1 MLGPRV
7 VLVVCAAALAG
18 CGSNG
23 SQPQPRIDAVDPA
36 QAYTDR
42 DIRLVLTG
50 AGFVPSSFRVDP
62 VSGQQVAVMEGFS
75 GHVGIEPNWAPLTD
89 FAWASTAQ
97 ISASLNLEVPD
108 DLGVGPC
115 DVEITDPRGRK
126 AVLPAGFLALGRDT
140 FAPVVTVTSPA
151 VGDLYAPGD
160 TIHGEVTAVDQ
171 PPGQMTALTWTYTE
185 PAVSGGSQRSPVTSV
200 CPFSPGSNQIGC
212 TFDVTISSDL
222 APGMTVELD
231 IMASDNAVPPNQTSV
246 NMPIVLSALPTV
258 SPPTPQ
264 ATEAGPTDAGVGTSI
279 SGGDAGL

>member
-7 VLVVCAAALAG
+7 VLVVCAAALVG

-23 SQPQPRIDAVDPA
+23 PQPQPRIDAVDPA

-50 AGFVPSSFRVDP
+50 AGFVPSSFRLDP

-75 GHVGIEPNWAPLTD
+75 GRVGIEPTWAPLTD

-97 ISASLNLEVPD
+97 ISASLNLEDPD

-140 FAPVVTVTSPA
+140 VAPVVTVTSPA

-160 TIHGEVTAVDQ
+160 TIHVEVTAVVP

-185 PAVSGGSQRSPVTSV
+185 PAVADGSQRSPVMSV
-200 CPFSPGSNQIGC
+200 CRLSPGSNQIGC
-212 TFDVTISSDL
+212 TFDVTISADL
-222 APGMTVELD
+222 EPGMTVELEFV
-231 IMASDNAVPPNQTSV
+231 ASDNAVPPNQTTV
-246 NMPIVLSALPTV
+246 DIPILLSALPTV
-258 SPPTPQ
+258 SPATPQ
-264 ATEAGPTDAGVGTSI
+264 TAEPGPTDAGVGTSI